1 MKRTS
6 TTKSPRSLDIEL
18 HEARVF
24 PLFTLAMPASEWCV
38 FLIVSAL
45 FVFGI
50 WLTIGEVRNW
60 FNRRAELSR
69 RPPSGMFKL
78 FSTHDSSHSA
88 RRVAAIFIERR
99 LDPFL
104 SKAMLEERDS
114 VVALLRL

>member
-78 FSTHDSSHSA
+78 LNSIFRHSSERPPLQPSPSETENRTA
-88 RRVAAIFIERR
+88 AVADVTPE
-99 LDPFL
+99 
-104 SKAMLEERDS
+104 KA
-114 VVALLRL
+114 A